1 MRTALVIAHDTGRG
15 HELALRMRER
25 GFRPAL
31 ARDEAG
37 GVAEARIR
45 RPDVVLIDAPD
56 HEPSGASTARAIH
69 GVAPAARL
77 FVVAYDPREPRRLRA
92 VPITTPPP
100 RRPAPPPPARLHRVD
115 DGRALV
121 GGLEIDHGRGV
132 ALLAGRDVGLT
143 PLEFRLLAALAANY
157 GEVVEREQISIA
169 VWEQPLPRGSRSV
182 DVLVRRLRRKVD
194 EVGGDFTF
202 IQTVTGEGYRMLALP
217 RALSA

>member
-37 GVAEARIR
+37 GIAEARLR

-69 GVAPAARL
+69 GVAPRARL

-92 VPITTPPP
+92 VPISSPDVPRREPP
-100 RRPAPPPPARLHRVD
+100 RPARMQQVD
-115 DGRALV
+115 EVRTIV
-121 GGLEIDHGRGV
+121 GGLEIDSRRGAALLHGRD
-132 ALLAGRDVGLT
+132 AGLT
-143 PLEFRLLAALAANY
+143 PLEFRLLTALAADY
-157 GEVVEREQISIA
+157 GEVVPREEISLA
-169 VWEQPLPRGSRSV
+169 VWGEPLRPGSRSV

-194 EVGGDFTF
+194 ESGGEFTF

>member
-15 HELALRMRER
+15 RELALRMRER

-92 VPITTPPP
+92 VPISAPSP
-100 RRPAPPPPARLHRVD
+100 RVPAPPRPARLHPVD
-115 DGRALV
+115 GARAVV
-121 GGLEIDHGRGV
+121 GGLEIDHESGI
-132 ALLAGRDVGLT
+132 ALLHGRDAGLT
-143 PLEFRLLAALAANY
+143 PLEFRLLAALATSY
-157 GEVVEREQISIA
+157 GEVVGRDQISMA
-169 VWEQPLPRGSRSV
+169 VWGQPLRPGSRSV

-194 EVGGDFTF
+194 EVGGEFTF
-202 IQTVTGEGYRMLALP
+202 IQTVLGEGYRMLALP
-217 RALSA
+217 RVLSA

>member
-1 MRTALVIAHDTGRG
+1 MKTALVIAFDAGRG

-31 ARDEAG
+31 ARDATAG
-37 GVAEARIR
+37 IAEARLR

-56 HEPSGASTARAIH
+56 HEPSGASTARAIR

-77 FVVAYDPREPRRLRA
+77 FVVAFDPREPRRLRA
-92 VPITTPPP
+92 VPITTPDPP
-100 RRPAPPPPARLHRVD
+100 RPAPPAPARPQQVD
-115 DGRALV
+115 ADRTTV
-121 GGLEIDHGRGV
+121 GGLEINHDEGSARLHGRD
-132 ALLAGRDVGLT
+132 ADLT
-143 PLEFRLLAALAANY
+143 PLEYRLLATLAAEY
-157 GEVVEREQISIA
+157 GEVVDRHAISHA
-169 VWEQPLPRGSRSV
+169 VWGQPLQPGSRSV

-202 IQTVTGEGYRMLALP
+202 IQTVTGHGYRMLAIP